1 MADED
6 RRYDND
12 RVVDD
17 VNSWMTL
24 GLSNDLISER
34 VHGD

>member
-24 GLSNDLISER
+24 GLSLGLSIELAMN
-34 VHGD
+34 